1 MQKEKYRLES
11 DLKNAEMKLILFF
24 EELILLKSM
33 EGKDIQLTKRLAQ
46 CRQDKG
52 QILKEINEISRK
64 LKDKK
69 KEIDEIKEKEEDLM
83 IRFHELCPE
92 RSDKYDEIRKFFEK
106 IIKRRRRVEKPEK
119 GDDEEEDEDEVEEED
134 DMEEEDDE
142 DEDENT
148 IAGLPPEEYK
158 IEDIEKLREERL
170 DLYEE
175 KEKILQFINDLE
187 VQRKRLENK
196 ERGIKTDLEET
207 EEEIQDFQAEKMSK
221 LNELQVSVVL
231 KVKQIQNLVPNQ
243 AAIEKWAPIVE

>member
-33 EGKDIQLTKRLAQ
+33 ESKDIQLTKRLAS
-46 CRQDKG
+46 CRQEKG

-69 KEIDEIKEKEEDLM
+69 KEIDEIKEKEEELM
-83 IRFHELCPE
+83 IRFHEFCPE
-92 RSDKYDEIRKFFEK
+92 RSDKYEEIRKFFEK
-106 IIKRRRRVEKPEK
+106 IIKRKRRIEKPEK
-119 GDDEEEDEDEVEEED
+119 GENEDEDEDEDAEEEEE
-134 DMEEEDDE
+134 MEEDEDE

-148 IAGLPPEEYK
+148 IAGLSPEEYK
-158 IEDIEKLREERL
+158 IEEIEKLREDRL
-170 DLYEE
+170 DLYED

-196 ERGIKTDLEET
+196 ERAIKTDLEET
-207 EEEIQDFQAEKMSK
+207 EEEI
-221 LNELQVSVVL
+221 
-231 KVKQIQNLVPNQ
+231 
-243 AAIEKWAPIVE
+243 

>member
-33 EGKDIQLTKRLAQ
+33 ESKDIQLTKRLAS
-46 CRQDKG
+46 CRQEKG

-69 KEIDEIKEKEEDLM
+69 KEIDEIKEKEEELM
-83 IRFHELCPE
+83 IKFHEYCPE
-92 RSDKYDEIRKFFEK
+92 RSDKYEEIRKFFEK

-119 GDDEEEDEDEVEEED
+119 GENEDEDEDEDAEEEEE
-134 DMEEEDDE
+134 MEEDEDE

-148 IAGLPPEEYK
+148 IAGLSPEEYK
-158 IEDIEKLREERL
+158 IEDIEKLREDRL
-170 DLYEE
+170 DLYED

-196 ERGIKTDLEET
+196 ERAIKTDLEET
-207 EEEIQDFQAEKMSK
+207 EEEIQDFQSEKMSK
-221 LNELQVSVVL
+221 LNQL
-231 KVKQIQNLVPNQ
+231 
-243 AAIEKWAPIVE
+243 